1 MSARAALLNHLLA
14 QSNGL
19 LPRLSRFAGM
29 TARFDI
35 APFSCAY
42 TILSDGSLRSVDSD
56 TTADAVCVIALS
68 LLPRLA
74 LNDETAYQ
82 EIVTFG
88 DAALLSEIFFL
99 SRNLRWD
106 AGKDLSRLT
115 GEDIAERILRTVR
128 DKREQLHDIASNF
141 SKAAAGYC
149 TLEHPLLVRQ
159 PQLTQFAQQVEIL
172 RNDISR
178 LEQRIKLYATQDL

>member
-1 MSARAALLNHLLA
+1 MTARAALLNHLLA

-42 TILSDGSLRSVDSD
+42 TILSDGSLRDAASD
-56 TTADAVCVIALS
+56 TTADAVCVLALS

-82 EIVTFG
+82 EVATFG

-115 GEDIAERILRTVR
+115 GEDIAERILRTVHHS
-128 DKREQLHDIASNF
+128 REQLHDIAVNF
-141 SKAAAGYC
+141 SKAATGYC

-159 PQLTQFAQQVEIL
+159 QQLTQLARQVEIL
-172 RNDISR
+172 CNDMSH
-178 LEQRIKLYATQDL
+178 LEQRIRLCAAKDL